1 MEGKVKKVWR
11 DVWYVE
17 GTEDHWS
24 SDVHPLRC
32 TRTYALLYDDNEVDI
47 DEDDIRDY
55 YGCTN
60 ITRNIIESL
69 NDDLHNEKIEYDE
82 DGDLIGELA
91 DYI

>member
-1 MEGKVKKVWR
+1 MKGKVKKVWR

-17 GTEDHWS
+17 GTEDHWK

-32 TRTYALLYDDNEVDI
+32 TRTYALLYDENEVDI

-55 YGCTN
+55 YECSN

-69 NDDLHNEKIEYDE
+69 NDDLHNVWIEYDE